1 MPSKH
6 TVVVSLDA
14 ETEMIVNNLGGNR
27 SKWIRE
33 AIKWRHTSDVEIL
46 QALADARGRRI
57 EHLLRAIRK
66 TYYMA
71 EQGLLGSHIDAD
83 VIAELKELD
92 Y

>member
-14 ETEMIVNNLGGNR
+14 ETEMIVNSLGGNR
-27 SKWIRE
+27 SKWIRD
-33 AIKWRHTSDVEIL
+33 AITWRHTSDVEVL

-57 EHLLRAIRK
+57 EHLLRTIRK
-66 TYYMA
+66 TYTMA
-71 EQGLLGSHIDAD
+71 EQGLLGSHINQD
-83 VIAELKELD
+83 VITELKELD